1 MAFNPPHGVAN
12 GATYGYGNVVW
23 QYDAVFGVWNIVDG
37 TLVGGVGPK
46 GATGPTGNP
55 GAGNIPLATYALTGA
70 AQFFNADFGVS
81 VTGTVSLTGNVA
93 RTNRSNTFSAA
104 GGNIFTAGITA
115 PLIRIADFL
124 PLGQFNGGSG
134 YISFVKNGDGDAFE
148 GGFKVYSDRVLLGD
162 YPTEGTTN
170 PVLHSAYIDID
181 NHSLPYNTENELPA
195 SGDPSYI
202 RLGVRSSYMT
212 LGPDAGLT
220 LGAGYAN
227 PLKVSGGIFKNPEEF
242 ASYQDLGSSSSIV
255 INATGG
261 TIQRFR
267 ITPSGQVTVSAGLGW
282 DNTTTNATE
291 TIAVI
296 VQSTNG
302 KTGNFASTILSNNPV
317 LFGVTGGI
325 DMFTV
330 MRVKNAGKSLLIGL
344 PIANGLTGTGG
355 GTGFSI
361 S

>member
-1 MAFNPPHGVAN
+1 MAFNPPSGVAN
-12 GATYGYGNVVW
+12 GATYGYGNIIW

-37 TLVGGVGPK
+37 TLVGGVGPV
-46 GATGPTGNP
+46 GPTGPTGSP
-55 GAGNIPLATYALTGA
+55 GTGNIPLASYAVTGA

-81 VTGTVSLTGNVA
+81 TTGSVSLTGNVA
-93 RTNRSNTFSAA
+93 RTNRSNTFSAV

-115 PLIRIADFL
+115 PLIRFETLL
-124 PLGQFNGGSG
+124 PLEEQGVQSGNVRFDRNGTSTNYG
-134 YISFVKNGDGDAFE
+134 
-148 GGFKVYSDRVLLGD
+148 GGFRVFSDRVQLGD
-162 YPTEGTTN
+162 YPEEDNEYGPLHGT
-170 PVLHSAYIDID
+170 YIDID
-181 NHSLPYNTENELPA
+181 NSSLPYNTENDITP
-195 SGDPSYI
+195 SDDPSSI
-202 RLGVRSSYMT
+202 KLVVRNSIMT
-212 LGPDAGLT
+212 LGTDAGLT

-227 PLKVSGGIFKNPEEF
+227 PLKVNGGIFKNPEEF
-242 ASYQDLGSSSSIV
+242 ASYQDLGSSNSIV

-261 TIQRFR
+261 SIQRFR
-267 ITPSGQVTVSAGLGW
+267 ITPSAQVVVSAGPGW
-282 DNTTTNATE
+282 DTVTTNATE

-330 MRVKNAGKSLLIGL
+330 MRVKTASSALLIGL
-344 PIANGLTGTGG
+344 PIANGLTGTG
-355 GTGFSI
+355 FSI

>member
-1 MAFNPPHGVAN
+1 MAFNPPGGVAN

-23 QYDAVFGVWNIVDG
+23 QYDGVFGVWNIVDG
-37 TLVGGVGPK
+37 TIVGGVGPQ
-46 GATGPTGNP
+46 GETGPTGP
-55 GAGNIPLATYALTGA
+55 AGAGNIPLATYALTGA

-93 RTNRSNTFSAA
+93 RTNRSNTFTAA
-104 GGNIFTAGITA
+104 GGNAFTSGISAAWINTSTIYPYPGPVVSA
-115 PLIRIADFL
+115 TGAF
-124 PLGQFNGGSG
+124 
-134 YISFVKNGDGDAFE
+134 ISFSQNVGDLW
-148 GGFKVYSDRVLLGD
+148 GGFGVFSDHIRLGD
-162 YPTEGTTN
+162 FDNEELIQGPLNG
-170 PVLHSAYIDID
+170 AYIDID
-181 NHSLPYNTENELPA
+181 NHETPYGE
-195 SGDPSYI
+195 SPSYI
-202 RLGVRSSYMT
+202 T
-212 LGPDAGLT
+212 
-220 LGAGYAN
+220 
-227 PLKVSGGIFKNPEEF
+227 LKVGNGGVVLDPITMTIGSGYTYPMSVIGGVFKNPEEY
-242 ASYQDLGSSSSIV
+242 ASYQDLGSSNSIV

-261 TIQRFR
+261 TIQRFK
-267 ITPSGQVTVSAGLGW
+267 ITPSGQVTVSAGPGW
-282 DNTTTNATE
+282 DNTTNNATE

-330 MRVKNAGKSLLIGL
+330 MRVKTTGKSLLIGL

>member
-1 MAFNPPHGVAN
+1 MAFNPPSGVAD
-12 GATYGYGNVVW
+12 GATYGYGNIIW
-23 QYDAVFGVWNIVDG
+23 EYDAIFGVWNIVDG
-37 TLVGGVGPK
+37 TIVGGVGPQ
-46 GATGPTGNP
+46 GETGPTGP
-55 GAGNIPLATYALTGA
+55 AGAGNIPLASYAVTGA

-115 PLIRIADFL
+115 PLIRIGEFL
-124 PLGQFNGGSG
+124 PLGQSNGASG
-134 YISFVKNGDGDAFE
+134 YIQFNKHGDGDAYE
-148 GGFKVYSDRVLLGD
+148 GGLRVYSDRVILGD

-170 PVLHSAYIDID
+170 QVLHSAYIDID
-181 NHSLPYNTENELPA
+181 NHSLPYNTENDLPA
-195 SGDPSYI
+195 SDDPSYI

-212 LGPDAGLT
+212 LGADAELT
-220 LGAGYAN
+220 LGSGYGY
-227 PLKVSGGIFKNPEEF
+227 PLNVYGGVFRNPEEY
-242 ASYQDLGSSSSIV
+242 ASYQDLGSSNSIV

-261 TIQRFR
+261 SIQRFR
-267 ITPSGQVTVSAGLGW
+267 ITPSGQVTVSVGAGW
-282 DNTTTNATE
+282 DVMSGATE

-330 MRVKNAGKSLLIGL
+330 MRVKTASSALLIGL
-344 PIANGLTGTGG
+344 PIANGLTAA
-355 GTGFSI
+355 GFSI